1 MSQQADKLQQDASL
15 PWYRQFWPWFLI
27 ALPASAVIASLYTL
41 YLAVTHP
48 DPVIIDQQQYRQLDR
63 ELKVQRPAARKPWNS
78 VTSEATAPAD
88 PPAGH

>member
-1 MSQQADKLQQDASL
+1 VSQQADKLRQDTFL

-27 ALPASAVIASLYTL
+27 ALPASAVIASLYSL

-48 DPVIIDQQQYRQLDR
+48 DPVIIDQQEYRQLDR
-63 ELKVQRPAARKPWNS
+63 ELKVQRSATQKPRTAVS
-78 VTSEATAPAD
+78 SETTAPAD